1 LIKKISAK
9 KVTKYNK
16 STFSSGF
23 PKRLNTGDK
32 NGNLSIKLLSIK
44 IFIIGIIIPIPI
56 VSKKTLKKIII
67 DIIES
72 CFLWFLSNVL
82 KNILIYLYINYLVD
96 S

>member
-9 KVTKYNK
+9 KVIKYNK
-16 STFSSGF
+16 STFLSGF